1 MKLSEETKKAIIDLY
16 NNGLKNKVIAEK
28 LGLKLNKVCYEIYK
42 GKSKFFDLK
51 YKHVTILELNQIE
64 ELYLKHEMKISE
76 ISKRLNVPRKR
87 ITHVINCYGF
97 FHKRKDR
104 EFINVDEIIAYWRDG
119 LSVAEIASM
128 MDKKRTSIRYQL
140 QKLHLI

>member
-1 MKLSEETKKAIIDLY
+1 MKLSEETKKNIIDLY
-16 NNGLKNKVIAEK
+16 KEGVKNKLIAEK
-28 LGLKLNKVCYEIYK
+28 AGVTYGQVIRLIYK
-42 GKSKFFDLK
+42 SNIEGLNLK
-51 YKHVTILELNQIE
+51 YKPVTIQELNQIE

-76 ISKRLNVPRKR
+76 ISKKLNVPRKR
-87 ITHVINCYGF
+87 ITHVTRNHGF
-97 FHKRKDR
+97 FHTRKDR

-119 LSVAEIASM
+119 LSIPEIASM